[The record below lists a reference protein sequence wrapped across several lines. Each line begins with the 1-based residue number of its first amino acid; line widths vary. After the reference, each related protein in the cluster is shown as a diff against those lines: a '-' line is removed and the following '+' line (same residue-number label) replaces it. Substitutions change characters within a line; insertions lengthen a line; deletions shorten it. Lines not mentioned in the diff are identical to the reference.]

1 MPRIIVTADWPA
13 DIVMLSERISVA
25 DLESDH
31 FRAQLLERLS
41 WAVSDAHATE
51 HARLDEP
58 DRATPS
64 HAGSA
69 DPKLGLS
76 RTRVGGVRE

>member
-25 DLESDH
+25 DLENDH

-51 HARLDEP
+51 QARLDEP
-58 DRATPS
+58 DRATPM
-64 HAGSA
+64 
-69 DPKLGLS
+69 PKTAQTTLGLS

>member
-1 MPRIIVTADWPA
+1 MPRIIVTADGPA

-41 WAVSDAHATE
+41 WAVSDAHASE
-51 HARLDEP
+51 QAGLDEP

-64 HAGSA
+64 AAEHVDVDHARA
-69 DPKLGLS
+69 LAH
-76 RTRVGGVRE
+76 TRR

>member
-13 DIVMLSERISVA
+13 DIVMFSERISVA

-41 WAVSDAHATE
+41 WAVGDAHATE
-51 HARLDEP
+51 QARLDEP

-64 HAGSA
+64 AA
-69 DPKLGLS
+69 DNADQARALAH
-76 RTRVGGVRE
+76 TRR